1 MIKNGWLKKTHFP
14 ALPILNIFSWKFH
27 GLVLVLAGLNDAK
40 GIDVAQPIWR
50 WGCPTYVQKQVE
62 NAFFVFYA
70 VFELMSNSLM
80 DHIDWATLMPL
91 VSINFTNP
99 MTHGLRT
106 PRQSFFSKIRN
117 FWAWAD
123 KLGWNFGGHFGYF
136 QPNYW
141 HYFGT
146 VSPLFMGKCSWIF
159 FLQKMLV
166 FKSKTYNS
174 QILPK

>member
-1 MIKNGWLKKTHFP
+1 MKVFKNNTQEFFWIWWKG
-14 ALPILNIFSWKFH
+14 PIYQTYVSRKIQTAFVNRNVNMDLQFCA
-27 GLVLVLAGLNDAK
+27 VLADFK
-40 GIDVAQPIWR
+40 
-50 WGCPTYVQKQVE
+50 QKSE
-62 NAFFVFYA
+62 S
-70 VFELMSNSLM
+70 SNQTWH
-80 DHIDWATLMPL
+80 D
-91 VSINFTNP
+91 P
-99 MTHGLRT
+99 MHGQRT
-106 PRQSFFSKIRN
+106 SRESFFSKIWK

-123 KLGWNFGGHFGYF
+123 KLGWHFGVHFGYF

>member
-1 MIKNGWLKKTHFP
+1 MVLHKIDFNPWCRVSTTV
-14 ALPILNIFSWKFH
+14 ICVIFSMHRCLLLRLSSKQHCQKESIFICISLH
-27 GLVLVLAGLNDAK
+27 IPKDIFKSSFGLM
-40 GIDVAQPIWR
+40 Q
-50 WGCPTYVQKQVE
+50 
-62 NAFFVFYA
+62 VFYNPL
-70 VFELMSNSLM
+70 FSYK
-80 DHIDWATLMPL
+80 ATVYML
-91 VSINFTNP
+91 
-99 MTHGLRT
+99 HGQWTSRE
-106 PRQSFFSKIRN
+106 SFFSKIRK

-123 KLGWNFGGHFGYF
+123 KLGWNFEGHFGYF

-159 FLQKMLV
+159 FLQKILF